1 MNCQKFEEVVGEL
14 ARGHMME
21 TYVRSTALGHVEECD
36 KCGQR
41 LRDEQSLT
49 RGLRLVSHHMAS
61 MSPSGE
67 IETRLQAAMRET
79 HVQPP
84 AIAAVVRRRAYW
96 LAVAA
101 AILVIAGTIVAV
113 NWQSQSRGH
122 KEVAEQPSAIPERE
136 PAKNDQPGKPQPV
149 AANNESPKAAQP
161 LKPRSHSTPVR
172 QTRRP
177 TEVVSNHAQ
186 EIATDFIPLGSINS
200 AALQDGG
207 YIVRVELPRSALV
220 KFGLPVNMDRLNE
233 NVKADVW
240 LGVDGLAHAIRFVQ

>member
-1 MNCQKFEEVVGEL
+1 MNCQKVEELVGEL
-14 ARGHMME
+14 ARGQMME
-21 TYVRSTALGHVEECD
+21 TYMRSTALGHVEQCA

-41 LRDEQSLT
+41 LRDEQALT
-49 RGLRLVSHHMAS
+49 RGLRLLSQHMAS
-61 MSPSGE
+61 MSPSVE
-67 IETRLQAAMRET
+67 VETRLRAAMRESN
-79 HVQPP
+79 VPPP
-84 AIAAVVRRRAYW
+84 AMTAVAPRRAYW

-101 AILVIAGTIVAV
+101 AIVLIVGTVIAL
-113 NWQSQSRGH
+113 NWQTASRGH
-122 KEVAEQPSAIPERE
+122 KEVAKQPSVGPEERKSDQADTRE
-136 PAKNDQPGKPQPV
+136 AMAATHDAPKVVKPT
-149 AANNESPKAAQP
+149 
-161 LKPRSHSTPVR
+161 KPRLRSAVSR

-177 TEVVSNHAQ
+177 DEVVSNHAR
-186 EIATDFIPLGSINS
+186 EIATDFIPLGNINS

>member
-1 MNCQKFEEVVGEL
+1 MNCQKFEELVGEL
-14 ARGHMME
+14 ARGQMME
-21 TYVRSTALGHVEECD
+21 TYVRSTALGHVEQCA

-41 LRDEQSLT
+41 LRDEQALT
-49 RGLRLVSHHMAS
+49 RGLRLLSQHHMAS
-61 MSPSGE
+61 MSPSVE
-67 IETRLQAAMRET
+67 VETRLRAAMRES
-79 HVQPP
+79 HVPP
-84 AIAAVVRRRAYW
+84 SAMTAVVRRRAYW

-101 AILVIAGTIVAV
+101 ATVLIVGTVIAL

-122 KEVAEQPSAIPERE
+122 KEVA
-136 PAKNDQPGKPQPV
+136 K
-149 AANNESPKAAQP
+149 QP
-161 LKPRSHSTPVR
+161 LAVPEERKSDQADRREAMATNDDTPKVVKRTKPRLRSMVSR

-177 TEVVSNHAQ
+177 DEVVSNHAQ
-186 EIATDFIPLGSINS
+186 EIATDFIPLGNINS

>member
-14 ARGHMME
+14 ARGQMME
-21 TYVRSTALGHVEECD
+21 TYVRSTALGHVEECAR
-36 KCGQR
+36 CGQR
-41 LRDEQSLT
+41 LRDEQALT
-49 RGLRLVSHHMAS
+49 RGLRLMSHHMAS
-61 MSPSGE
+61 MSPSCE
-67 IETRLQAAMRET
+67 IETRLRAVMRESQ
-79 HVQPP
+79 VRPP
-84 AIAAVVRRRAYW
+84 AMAAVVRRRAYW

-101 AILVIAGTIVAV
+101 AILVIVGTIIAM

-122 KEVAEQPSAIPERE
+122 KEVAEQPSVVPERL
-136 PAKNDQPGKPQPV
+136 KGDQADKREAMATNEDAPKVVKPT
-149 AANNESPKAAQP
+149 
-161 LKPRSHSTPVR
+161 KPRPRSLVAR
-172 QTRRP
+172 QTRRA

-186 EIATDFIPLGSINS
+186 EIATDFIPLGNINS
-200 AALQDGG
+200 ASLQDGG

>member
-1 MNCQKFEEVVGEL
+1 MNCQKFEELVGEL
-14 ARGHMME
+14 ARGQMME
-21 TYVRSTALGHVEECD
+21 TYVRSTALGHVEQCA

-41 LRDEQSLT
+41 LRDEQALT
-49 RGLRLVSHHMAS
+49 RGLRLVSQHMAT

-67 IETRLQAAMRET
+67 VETRLRAAMRES
-79 HVQPP
+79 HVPPP
-84 AIAAVVRRRAYW
+84 AMPAVAPRRAYW
-96 LAVAA
+96 LAMAA
-101 AILVIAGTIVAV
+101 AILVIVGMVIAL
-113 NWQSQSRGH
+113 NWQSQSRGR
-122 KEVAEQPSAIPERE
+122 KEVAEQPSAIPEPA
-136 PAKNDQPGKPQPV
+136 PAKNDQPDKPQPV
-149 AANNESPKAAQP
+149 AANNESPKAAKP
-161 LKPRSHSTPVR
+161 PKPRSRSTPGP
-172 QTRRP
+172 QARRP

-186 EIATDFIPLGSINS
+186 EIATDFIPLGNINS

>member
-1 MNCQKFEEVVGEL
+1 MNCQKFEEMVGEL
-14 ARGHMME
+14 ARGQMME
-21 TYVRSTALGHVEECD
+21 TYVRSTALGHVEQCT
-36 KCGQR
+36 KCAQR

-49 RGLRLVSHHMAS
+49 RGLRLMSQHMAS

-67 IETRLQAAMRET
+67 VELRLRAAMRES
-79 HVQPP
+79 HVPPP
-84 AIAAVVRRRAYW
+84 AMAAVVPRRAYW

-101 AILVIAGTIVAV
+101 AILVIVGAIISS
-113 NWQSQSRGH
+113 NWQSESRGH
-122 KEVAEQPSAIPERE
+122 KEVAEQPSIVPERPKSDQGDKRE
-136 PAKNDQPGKPQPV
+136 AMATNNGTPKVVKPAKPR
-149 AANNESPKAAQP
+149 
-161 LKPRSHSTPVR
+161 PRSLVAR

-186 EIATDFIPLGSINS
+186 EIVTDFIPLGNIN
-200 AALQDGG
+200 AASLQDGG